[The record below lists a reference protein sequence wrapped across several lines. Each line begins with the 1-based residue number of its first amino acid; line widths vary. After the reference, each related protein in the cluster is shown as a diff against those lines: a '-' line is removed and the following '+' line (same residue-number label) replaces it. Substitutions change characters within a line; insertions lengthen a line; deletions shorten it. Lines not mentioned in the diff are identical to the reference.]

1 MKDTRRKEGDMP
13 DLNLYWGE
21 LHNHNELGYA
31 QGSLERSYEIAR
43 SHLDFYAFTPHGLH
57 ADGGA
62 PDGYPVVVANWERIR
77 RAARES
83 NRPGEFTCFPAYE
96 WHSSAWGHLH
106 VLSAE
111 DMESMYCAR
120 SLADLQGHFRDRQA
134 ILVPHHTAY
143 DHGVDWEGFD
153 EALSPVAEIF
163 SEHGSSE
170 RDSGLYPMLG
180 HSGGPA
186 GYQYTV
192 QHGLA
197 LGNRFGFVAGTDNH
211 DGYPGGYGLG
221 LTGIGAEEN
230 SRAALFDALQKRRTT
245 AVTGDRIE
253 VRFGAGEAWM
263 GEVVSGPA
271 ERWLDYRVEG
281 WDALKSVE
289 VVRDNLPL
297 HIEVPDY
304 DTPRAEQPQPY
315 RLRFEWGW
323 GPMKGYQ
330 VYDWQGRLQVEGGR
344 LLQVVPCFSSD
355 PFDEVRR
362 KRILECDERRCAW
375 QSHTSRGAVFT
386 TRNGSTAPRANDA
399 LCVEVEGTEET
410 RAELEFD
417 CRTSKSLLAMATDWS
432 LTGQLGGSRASFSIG
447 ELLQGRQ
454 GWRVDG
460 LPTWIVAHRA
470 LPEALY
476 ALKGHFIDPGG
487 MSALLSARH
496 PRKRPVGVEQ
506 SHLV

>member
-1 MKDTRRKEGDMP
+1 MS

-57 ADGGA
+57 ADGGV

-77 RAARES
+77 RAASEN

-120 SLADLQGHFRDRQA
+120 NLADLQDHFRNRQA

-143 DHGVDWEGFD
+143 ERGVDWEGFD
-153 EALSPVAEIF
+153 EALSPVVEIF

-197 LGNRFGFVAGTDNH
+197 LGKRFGLVAGTDNH

-221 LTGIGAEEN
+221 LTGIWAKEN

-253 VRFGAGEAWM
+253 VCFRAGEAWM

-271 ERWLDYRVEG
+271 ERRLDYRVEG

-289 VVRDNLPL
+289 VVRDNLPV

-304 DTPRAEQPQPY
+304 STPRTGQPQPY

-362 KRILECDERRCAW
+362 KRVLEWDEKRCAW
-375 QSHTSRGAVFT
+375 QSHTSRGFCLHHPQWLHSAKGQRRPVRGGGGDRRDAGR
-386 TRNGSTAPRANDA
+386 TRIRLPHQQEPVGHGHRLVAH
-399 LCVEVEGTEET
+399 GQT
-410 RAELEFD
+410 RRFP
-417 CRTSKSLLAMATDWS
+417 
-432 LTGQLGGSRASFSIG
+432 GQLQHRRAFTG
-447 ELLQGRQ
+447 AP
-454 GWRVDG
+454 G
-460 LPTWIVAHRA
+460 LARRWAAHLDRGPPGLARGA
-470 LPEALY
+470 LRPKRPLYRPERDAGL
-476 ALKGHFIDPGG
+476 
-487 MSALLSARH
+487 LLSARH
-496 PRKRPVGVEQ
+496 PRKRPVGLEQ

>member
-1 MKDTRRKEGDMP
+1 MA

-21 LHNHNELGYA
+21 LHNHSQLGYG
-31 QGSLERSYEIAR
+31 QGSLERSYEIAG

-57 ADGGA
+57 ADGGV
-62 PDGYPVVVANWERIR
+62 PDGYPVVVKNWDRIR
-77 RAARES
+77 QAARE
-83 NRPGEFTCFPAYE
+83 NDRPGDFTSFPAYE
-96 WHSSAWGHLH
+96 WHSGAWGHLH
-106 VLSAE
+106 VVSVV

-120 SLADLQGHFRDRQA
+120 NLEDLQGHFRDRQA

-143 DHGVDWEGFD
+143 HQGVDWQGFD
-153 EALSPVAEIF
+153 EELSPVVEIF

-197 LGNRFGFVAGTDNH
+197 LGKHFGFSAGTDNH

-221 LTGIGAEEN
+221 LTGIWAEEN
-230 SRAALFDALQKRRTT
+230 TRAALFDALKKRRTI

-253 VRFGAGEAWM
+253 VLFRAGDAWM
-263 GEVVSGPA
+263 GEILSGST
-271 ERWLDYRVEG
+271 ERGLDYAVRG
-281 WDALKSVE
+281 WDAIKSIE
-289 VVRDNLPL
+289 LVRDNMPVQVAMPEPGSASSGLQ
-297 HIEVPDY
+297 
-304 DTPRAEQPQPY
+304 RY

-330 VYDWQGRLQVEGGR
+330 VYDWQGRLDVTGGR
-344 LLQVVPCFSSD
+344 LVEVVPCFSSD

-362 KRILECDERRCAW
+362 KRVVEEDETKCVW
-375 QSHTSRGAVFT
+375 LSHTSRGSVFT
-386 TRNGSTAPRANDA
+386 TRNGSTAPRSNDA
-399 LCVEVEGTEET
+399 LCVEVEGTEDT
-410 RAELEFD
+410 RLELDFA
-417 CRTSKSLLAMATDWS
+417 CSTSTSLLATVSDWS
-432 LTGQLGGSRASFSIG
+432 LTGKTGGSKRSFSIG

-454 GWRVDG
+454 GWGVDDFS
-460 LPTWIVAHRA
+460 TWIVAHRA

-476 ALKGHFIDPGG
+476 ALEGRFVD
-487 MSALLSARH
+487 L
-496 PRKRPVGVEQ
+496 GVERAHYYLRITQ
-506 SHLV
+506 ENGQLVWSSPIWFED

>member
-1 MKDTRRKEGDMP
+1 ML

-57 ADGGA
+57 ADGGV

-77 RAARES
+77 RAASEN

-111 DMESMYCAR
+111 DMDSMYCAR
-120 SLADLQGHFRDRQA
+120 SLADLQDHFRNRQA

-143 DHGVDWEGFD
+143 ERGVDWEGFD
-153 EALSPVAEIF
+153 EVLSPVVEIF

-170 RDSGLYPMLG
+170 RDTGLYPMLG

-197 LGNRFGFVAGTDNH
+197 LGKRFGLVAGTDNH

-221 LTGIGAEEN
+221 LTGIWAEEN

-253 VRFGAGEAWM
+253 VCFRAGEAWM

-271 ERWLDYRVEG
+271 ERRLDYRVEG
-281 WDALKSVE
+281 WDVLKSVE
-289 VVRDNLPL
+289 VVRDNLPV

-304 DTPRAEQPQPY
+304 GTPQAAQPQPY

-330 VYDWQGRLQVEGGR
+330 VYDWQGQLQVEGGR

-362 KRILECDERRCAW
+362 KRVLEWDERRCAW
-375 QSHTSRGAVFT
+375 QSHTSRGSVFT

-410 RAELEFD
+410 RIELEFD
-417 CRTSKSLLAMATDWS
+417 CRTSKSLLATATDWS
-432 LTGQLGGSRASFSIG
+432 LTGKLGRSQSNFSIG

-460 LPTWIVAHRA
+460 LPTWVVAHRA
-470 LPEALY
+470 LPESLY
-476 ALKGHFIDPGG
+476 ALKGHFIDQGEMPAYYYLRVTQENGQLAWSSPIWFEG
-487 MSALLSARH
+487 
-496 PRKRPVGVEQ
+496 
-506 SHLV
+506 